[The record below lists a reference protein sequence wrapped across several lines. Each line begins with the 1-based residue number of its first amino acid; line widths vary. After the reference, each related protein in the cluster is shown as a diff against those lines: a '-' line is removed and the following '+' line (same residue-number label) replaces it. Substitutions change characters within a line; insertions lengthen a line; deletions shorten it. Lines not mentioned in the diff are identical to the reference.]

1 MTADPNSREVG
12 NQLAIDGIQVESDA
26 LAATADVD
34 FCDREQESRSS
45 SSPKVSNL
53 EPSPVSSQETRP
65 LWEYI
70 WGIGSNIER
79 SVDQGPSRT
88 ESSKLSRLRLPQS
101 NLPTCVTIVTTAAVI
116 STTACVRLT
125 WLVTG
130 RCCKAG
136 TIITTIVVAATTTIA
151 TSISTA
157 ISTA

>member
-53 EPSPVSSQETRP
+53 EPSPVSRQETRP

-70 WGIGSNIER
+70 WGIGSNIEG
-79 SVDQGPSRT
+79 SVDKGRPNRIFEAESIEPST
-88 ESSKLSRLRLPQS
+88 VELTYLRNDRHLGCR
-101 NLPTCVTIVTTAAVI
+101 NLDHHL
-116 STTACVRLT
+116 R
-125 WLVTG
+125 
-130 RCCKAG
+130 KAH
-136 TIITTIVVAATTTIA
+136 VARHGKML
-151 TSISTA
+151 
-157 ISTA
+157 